1 MYGADPSLATRLHLD
16 RQWLHAVKL
25 DFEHP
30 VTGERVFF
38 ESSYPTDLAAVLE
51 SLRNA

>member
-1 MYGADPSLATRLHLD
+1 M
-16 RQWLHAVKL
+16 KL

-38 ESSYPTDLAAVLE
+38 ESSYPSDLMDVLE